1 MKHTRVGFLL
11 ITLGLALVLQA
22 LTLWLL
28 ETPWLQLLCNLVIV
42 AATVLLNQ
50 WYAARGDN
58 DAELQANAGAAGQA
72 DANSRLADVAKNS
85 GSNAISTAELSHTIT
100 SLNQVLHNSVARLGD
115 AVRNSNTVSERA
127 QDIHQFSSEVAAA
140 GEQTLQISAT
150 GQRQVQQL
158 TTEIAEMV
166 KESRRAATTVAG
178 LREKADQIRKVT
190 DVIRSIADQTNLL
203 ALNAAIESARAG
215 EHGRGF
221 AVVADEVRSLA
232 ARTSTATVEVGDL
245 VEAIHQET
253 TSAASIMDLLSEQVE
268 RQSATTTTMATQ
280 LGDIAGQAETME
292 AQLRNIASS
301 VGDNQQD
308 LGENAQ
314 LLSEVE
320 AELLNQQQQMDTVT
334 SQATGLEAQAEQLLA
349 LLVESDENSPHRQIY
364 DIARH
369 SADQVEAL
377 LTAAL
382 QSGEL
387 TEAQLFSRNYT
398 TVAGVQPKKF
408 ETPYTEFFD
417 RELPRIQEAAVEQ
430 NSHVVFAIT
439 TDPNGYVA
447 RHNNAFNQPLTG
459 NQQQDLVGNRSRRM
473 FDDKTGRRCG
483 SHTHKLLLQTYKR
496 DTGEVMHDLSVPI
509 HVNGKHWGGFRI
521 GYHPL

>member
-1 MKHTRVGFLL
+1 MI
-11 ITLGLALVLQA
+11 ITLAVVLN
-22 LTLWLL
+22 LW
-28 ETPWLQLLCNLVIV
+28 QSG
-42 AATVLLNQ
+42 
-50 WYAARGDN
+50 RH
-58 DAELQANAGAAGQA
+58 GQA
-72 DANSRLADVAKNS
+72 TELHSDTGKGQQSDTDTRLADVAKNS

-100 SLNQVLHNSVARLGD
+100 SLNNVLHSSVARLGD
-115 AVRNSNTVSERA
+115 AVRNSNTVSQRA

-140 GEQTLQISAT
+140 GEQTLQISVT

-268 RQSATTTTMATQ
+268 RQSTTTETMATQ
-280 LGDIAGQAETME
+280 LGDIAGQAESME

-308 LGENAQ
+308 LGENAE

-320 AELLNQQQQMDTVT
+320 AELVTQQQQMDTVT
-334 SQATGLEAQAEQLLA
+334 SQASGLEAQAEQLLA

-364 DIARH
+364 DIARR
-369 SADQVEAL
+369 SADQVETL
-377 LTAAL
+377 LTEAL
-382 QSGEL
+382 RSGEL
-387 TEAQLFSRNYT
+387 TEAELFSRKYT
-398 TVAGVQPKKF
+398 QVPGVEPKKF

-439 TDPNGYVA
+439 SDPNGYVA
-447 RHNNAFNQPLTG
+447 RHNNAFNRPLTG
-459 NQQQDLVGNRSRRM
+459 HLQQDLVGNRSRRM
-473 FDDKTGRRCG
+473 FDDKTGSRCG
-483 SHTHKLLLQTYKR
+483 SHTQKLLLQTYKR
-496 DTGEVMHDLSVPI
+496 DTGEIMHDLSVPI
-509 HVNGKHWGGFRI
+509 YVRGKHWGGFRI